1 MRHTLYWIAVILL
14 LLPADLSAQKYTL
27 KKLESS
33 EIAITSRWDSSIPK
47 EDVKFLAPYKARVDS
62 VMKRVIGHSDV
73 YMTDRRPESLLS
85 NFISDVLL
93 KSAVPFGGADMAV
106 MNMGGLRS
114 IMPKGDVT
122 FGDVFEI
129 SPFEN
134 MYTIVTMRGSDV
146 LALFSQMAGVG
157 GEGISGATLVITSD
171 GKLLDAKIQG
181 RAVEPDATYRIAT
194 LDYLAEGNDKMEAF
208 KLATKKTITT
218 KTVRQVLIDFISN
231 EEAHGRAITSKLEGR
246 ITVSD
251 K

>member
-1 MRHTLYWIAVILL
+1 MYWIAVILL

-93 KSAVPFGGADMAV
+93 KSAAAYGGADMSV

-114 IMPKGDVT
+114 IMPKGNIT

-146 LALFSQMAGVG
+146 QKLFEQMASVG
-157 GEGISGATLVITSD
+157 GEGIAGATMVITAT
-171 GKLLDAKIQG
+171 GKLLDAKMGGKAID
-181 RAVEPDATYRIAT
+181 PDATYRIAT

-208 KLATKKTITT
+208 KLATKKNITT
-218 KTVRQVLIDFISN
+218 KTVRQVLIDYISN
-231 EEAHGRAITSKLEGR
+231 EEAQGRAITSKLEGR
-246 ITVSD
+246 VTVSD